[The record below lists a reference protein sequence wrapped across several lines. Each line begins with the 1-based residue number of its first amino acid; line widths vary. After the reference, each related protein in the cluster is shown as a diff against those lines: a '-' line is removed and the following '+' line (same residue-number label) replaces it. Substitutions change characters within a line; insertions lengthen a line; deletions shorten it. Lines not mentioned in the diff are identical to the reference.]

1 MLRVLRKEIREAL
14 RDRNL
19 VVQLVLVPLFLY
31 PLLGFGAWQAWMVVQ
46 GAEEGRVDL
55 AWVDPGLDPALRAR
69 LVELADTRWEPPRV
83 ALARRPAAS
92 FRAVRD
98 TMPGPPAVALLR
110 VAGED
115 SVLLLLDG
123 ARERSRDLASRVA
136 ATVVAHRD
144 SLRRAHATAA
154 GLGAG
159 GLELVH
165 VVRIDTASARQAGR
179 YILSLLLPVIL
190 LLMLAQG
197 CTYATL
203 DSIVGERER
212 GTWETLLGSPLPR
225 DTIIAGKLATIT
237 LWSVVAF
244 ALNLLGM
251 MVFLHFALDVA
262 GLAGRLELGLDPS
275 ALAWMVGVALL
286 TGALLAATM
295 ALVALPCRNYREGQA
310 SLTPVLLLV
319 VFVPLAVLQASE
331 GFGYGLA
338 LVPLVNVAGLL
349 RAAVRGD
356 LPAGPA
362 LACVAEMALLAW
374 LAVRLAGRVLHDE
387 EALLSPATG
396 LKARFRQLRGGR

>member
-1 MLRVLRKEIREAL
+1 MLRVLRKEILEAL

-46 GAEEGRVDL
+46 GAEEGRVDR
-55 AWVDPGLDPALRAR
+55 AWVDPGLEPALRAR
-69 LVELADTRWEPPRV
+69 LVALADTRWEEPPV
-83 ALARRPAAS
+83 DLPSPPAPG

-98 TMPGPPAVALLR
+98 TMPDPPAVALLLG
-110 VAGED
+110 ASPD
-115 SVLLLLDG
+115 SLLLLVDG
-123 ARERSRDLASRVA
+123 ARERSRDLADRVSMA
-136 ATVVAHRD
+136 VAAHRD

-154 GLGAG
+154 GLGQG
-159 GLELVH
+159 GLDLVEFER
-165 VVRIDTASARQAGR
+165 VDTASARQAGR
-179 YILSLLLPVIL
+179 YILSLVLPVIL
-190 LLMLAQG
+190 LLMLGQG

-225 DTIIAGKLATIT
+225 SSIVAGKLATIT

-251 MVFLHFALDVA
+251 VAFLHFALGIA
-262 GLAGRLELGLDPS
+262 GLAGQFELGLDPL
-275 ALAWMVGVALL
+275 AIAWMVVVALL

-319 VFVPLAVLQASE
+319 VFVPLAVLQATDS
-331 GFGYGLA
+331 FDYGLA

-374 LAVRLAGRVLHDE
+374 LAIRLAGRVLHDE
-387 EALLSPATG
+387 EALLSPTTG
-396 LKARFRQLRGGR
+396 LAARTRQLLGGR